1 MLENSGGMKGNRI
14 FAPEIKLLASMK
26 RVFPD
31 LTLSMRHL
39 NFDSLLD
46 VLKSGLTARCFFLSE
61 IPKRVWYYLSGT
73 MTYGYLFMSHS
84 RIFTSKGV
92 RVMDE
97 SMRRILYL
105 SLTEAG
111 AVSQRDSA
119 ICT

>member
-1 MLENSGGMKGNRI
+1 MLLVTVPLYLLYEVSIIVARKVEKFRGNR
-14 FAPEIKLLASMK
+14 
-26 RVFPD
+26 
-31 LTLSMRHL
+31 
-39 NFDSLLD
+39 LD
-46 VLKSGLTARCFFLSE
+46 VSKSGLTVRCFFLSE

-111 AVSQRDSA
+111 AVSQQDSA